1 MYVYKLNS
9 PPWSSFEKHQV
20 SFFKCE
26 FVVKQDYYNET
37 AKTKKKLQ
45 ENFSP
50 KHILRVSALVHLS
63 KFEMNYVNTGFFVP
77 QCGITTFN
85 LKQIPNVPN
94 ETYDHIHAHILE
106 RMEEGINGYGLSEGD
121 DGELM

>member
-1 MYVYKLNS
+1 MWICCEAGLLQLNS
-9 PPWSSFEKHQV
+9 K
-20 SFFKCE
+20 K
-26 FVVKQDYYNET
+26 K
-37 AKTKKKLQ
+37 KKKLQ

-63 KFEMNYVNTGFFVP
+63 KFETNYVNTGFFLP
-77 QCGITTFN
+77 QCEITTFN

-106 RMEEGINGYGLSEGD
+106 RMEEGINGYGLS
-121 DGELM
+121 